1 MQALKDFRT
10 YFFRGLAALLPT
22 VVTIWVFFQCYIF
35 IQANISRPI
44 NTGLVQMLTI
54 TDYWY
59 SVNDEEVRDYIL
71 ATDPQLASDSVE
83 LSKLVRSERTR
94 RAARIVKAEADWV
107 YGHGQIAGFLIAL
120 ISVCFIGAILAS
132 VVGRTV
138 WHFIERG
145 LMNLP
150 LVKRIYPYIKQI
162 TDLMLTKKDLAFS
175 KVVAI
180 QYPRQGLWS
189 VALVTGNGLRVI
201 RNKLGGDI
209 ITVFVP
215 TSPTPFTGYVMML
228 KVEDTIELN
237 MTIEEALRFTIS
249 GGVITPAEHDAFT
262 AISTSEIDSEG
273 A

>member
-59 SVNDEEVRDYIL
+59 PVNEEEIREYVLSDE
-71 ATDPQLASDSVE
+71 PQLSSDSV
-83 LSKLVRSERTR
+83 KLAERVNSDEAR
-94 RAARIVKAEADWV
+94 RQARIVKAEEDWIR
-107 YGHGQIAGFLIAL
+107 GHGQIAGFLIAL
-120 ISVCFIGAILAS
+120 VSVCFIGAILAS

-180 QYPRQGLWS
+180 QYPRKELWS
-189 VALVTGNGLRVI
+189 VALVTGKGLRII
-201 RNKLGGDI
+201 REKLGQEMM
-209 ITVFVP
+209 TVFVP
-215 TSPTPFTGYVMML
+215 TSPTPFTGYVIM
-228 KVEDTIELN
+228 VEVKDTIELN

-249 GGVITPAEHDAFT
+249 GGVITPAEHEAFK
-262 AISTSEIDSEG
+262 ALSSVDVEDE
-273 A
+273 